1 MSRSKSTLMC
11 CLLMDCNGE
20 VQCYINGVAD
30 QSINKHLMDCKHSL
44 GTSVCFYN
52 ELLRTSF
59 VQLFDVICSF
69 HVLEHV
75 KSPNKFLE
83 ASLKVLKDD
92 GMAIIKCPDIQ
103 SVCEAVAKGKLLE
116 PFYNSPVGPI
126 SPIDILFGNR
136 QQIMKGNEYMA
147 KKVGFTYSVLNK
159 TFAEAG
165 FQARYG
171 GRMPANGGE
180 LAIVAFK
187 QKKSEEQ
194 IKQIADPLI
203 F

>member
-1 MSRSKSTLMC
+1 MKNLLNVGCGHSNISQIRGFDSKIWNEIRLDIDSNVKPDIIGSLTDMSKVETGSVDAIYSAYNL
-11 CLLMDCNGE
+11 DHIYAHE
-20 VQCYINGVAD
+20 VPIAL
-30 QSINKHLMDCKHSL
+30 KE
-44 GTSVCFYN
+44 FYRVLN
-52 ELLRTSF
+52 YDGIAF
-59 VQLFDVICSF
+59 VR
-69 HVLEHV
+69 
-75 KSPNKFLE
+75 
-83 ASLKVLKDD
+83 
-92 GMAIIKCPDIQ
+92 CPDLQTICDLIAQ
-103 SVCEAVAKGKLLE
+103 DKLLE
-116 PFYNSPVGPI
+116 PLYESPIGPI
-126 SPIDILFGNR
+126 FPIDILFGNR

-171 GRMPANGGE
+171 GRMPSNGGE

>member
-1 MSRSKSTLMC
+1 MNY
-11 CLLMDCNGE
+11 DG
-20 VQCYINGVAD
+20 IA
-30 QSINKHLMDCKHSL
+30 
-44 GTSVCFYN
+44 
-52 ELLRTSF
+52 F
-59 VQLFDVICSF
+59 VR
-69 HVLEHV
+69 
-75 KSPNKFLE
+75 
-83 ASLKVLKDD
+83 
-92 GMAIIKCPDIQ
+92 CPDLQTICDLIAQ
-103 SVCEAVAKGKLLE
+103 DKLLE
-116 PFYNSPVGPI
+116 PLYESPIGPI
-126 SPIDILFGNR
+126 FPIDILFGNR

-171 GRMPANGGE
+171 GRMPSNGGE

>member
-1 MSRSKSTLMC
+1 MNEVKSGS
-11 CLLMDCNGE
+11 MDAVYSSHN
-20 VQCYINGVAD
+20 I
-30 QSINKHLMDCKHSL
+30 
-44 GTSVCFYN
+44 
-52 ELLRTSF
+52 
-59 VQLFDVICSF
+59 
-69 HVLEHV
+69 EHV
-75 KSPNKFLE
+75 YPHE
-83 ASLKVLKDD
+83 VEIVLKEFLRVLNND
-92 GMAIIKCPDIQ
+92 GFVVIECHDLQ
-103 SVCEAVAKGKLLE
+103 STCEAVVNDKLLE
-116 PFYNSPVGPI
+116 PLYESPIGPI
-126 SPIDILFGNR
+126 FPIDILFGNR

-171 GRMPANGGE
+171 GRMPSNGGE